1 MIFFA
6 TGGRHTWG
14 ERVGVAAVSSSTLAA
29 PAAVMSVVVSPASVI
44 APALELTLTAA
55 ALLLVVLKP
64 VSAMFPGALI
74 VIVPEPALIVVP
86 AFIAIAP
93 TASRTPLIA
102 STVTLPD
109 ADFS

>member
-1 MIFFA
+1 
-6 TGGRHTWG
+6 
-14 ERVGVAAVSSSTLAA
+14 
-29 PAAVMSVVVSPASVI
+29 MSVVVSPASVI

-93 TASRTPLIA
+93 DRKSVVKGKSVDLGGRRIIKKKTAVKLTSSPPRSVMSPALL
-102 STVTLPD
+102 VT
-109 ADFS
+109 